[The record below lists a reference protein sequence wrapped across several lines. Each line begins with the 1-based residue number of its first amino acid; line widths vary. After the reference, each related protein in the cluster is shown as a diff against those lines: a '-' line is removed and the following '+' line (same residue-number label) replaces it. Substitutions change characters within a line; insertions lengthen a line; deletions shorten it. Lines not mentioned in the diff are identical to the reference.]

1 MSRQRYLLSTGFMTP
16 AAALDLAQV
25 CPASHSEVL
34 FPPSLP
40 LHPQAL
46 SPLHCRLQ
54 SPLQSNVVTTVVVPR
69 LLQFV
74 VMIVLNGKDLFRFSF

>member
-1 MSRQRYLLSTGFMTP
+1 MSRRRYLLSTGFMTP
-16 AAALDLAQV
+16 AAAFDLLAQV

-54 SPLQSNVVTTVVVPR
+54 SPLQSNMVTTVVVPC
-69 LLQFV
+69 LQFI
-74 VMIVLNGKDLFRFSF
+74 VMIVLNRKDLFRFSF